1 MKNLKILSIL
11 LASLTTIYGASKLET
26 PIFDDEDTLSWYASK
41 SCPVVVEIKIAPSGG
56 GVPDIISE
64 ETMSSDNIPNTLSA
78 FYEIFP
84 KLREKINA
92 VYARKDDYYLVVYE
106 TLSEP
111 GFKEK
116 ISSFIGVY
124 AREIK

>member
-1 MKNLKILSIL
+1 MFLGWLICHSFVWGDEYNFELFTQLDSKFLTSDTRSGACIANKIGDM
-11 LASLTTIYGASKLET
+11 ADSKMGTEQ
-26 PIFDDEDTLSWYASK
+26 I
-41 SCPVVVEIKIAPSGG
+41 G
-56 GVPDIISE
+56 
-64 ETMSSDNIPNTLSA
+64 NITQ
-78 FYEIFP
+78 EIFHGFLGAGIGAGTAYT

-92 VYARKDDYYLVVYE
+92 VYAHKDDYYLMVSE